1 MFWVAQGY
9 QPLTSWVEYGTKAY
23 AAYWEAWKKALA
35 ASAQKSADFY
45 SNWFKGAA
53 AAGEAGRKALA
64 DSYAKA
70 AQAADKMV
78 PPFSFAPA
86 MPKPSPSP
94 KI

>member
-1 MFWVAQGY
+1 M
-9 QPLTSWVEYGTKAY
+9 
-23 AAYWEAWKKALA
+23 AWKKALA

-53 AAGEAGRKALA
+53 AAGESGRKALA

-70 AQAADKMV
+70 VQAADKMV

-86 MPKPSPSP
+86 TPKPSPAP